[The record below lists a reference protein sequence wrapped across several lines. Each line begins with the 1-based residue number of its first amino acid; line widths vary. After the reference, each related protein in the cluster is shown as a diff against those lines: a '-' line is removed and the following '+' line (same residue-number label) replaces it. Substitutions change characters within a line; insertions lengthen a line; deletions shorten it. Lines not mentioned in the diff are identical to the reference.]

1 MVDANLYAREIPE
14 GEAEYR
20 YYLSCYE
27 TPRKRENRL
36 LGALAAFG
44 ACLVLGAIMLGSGG
58 GI

>member
-1 MVDANLYAREIPE
+1 MTEANLYTRELSE

-27 TPRKRENRL
+27 APRKRENRL

-44 ACLVLGAIMLGSGG
+44 SVLVLGAIMLGGG
-58 GI
+58 GL